1 MSAPAVGTVVDGSPR
16 SPRSP
21 RWVPSGLLR
30 VLPVE
35 LLAARRPQRMVERSV
50 MVYRRTWMVLVSGVF
65 EPLFYLLSIRIG
77 FAALIGD
84 VEYRGRTVGYAEFV
98 APALMAAAA
107 MNGAI
112 FDSTMNVFYK
122 IKHAKLYDAVLATP
136 MSTGDVA
143 LGEISWAMLRGLLYS
158 VAFLVTMVALGMAT
172 SPWVVLAVPA
182 CVLIGFAFAS
192 VGMAVTSYMRSWAD
206 FEYVPAVQVP
216 LFLFSATF
224 YPLSAYGDWGW
235 VVQLSP
241 LYHGVALVRMA
252 SFGVFE
258 WTALV
263 HIAVLAALAVVG
275 LSVASRRLG
284 RLLLT

>member
-1 MSAPAVGTVVDGSPR
+1 MS
-16 SPRSP
+16 
-21 RWVPSGLLR
+21 PSGPAWRAGPPAGILR
-30 VLPVE
+30 ILPTE
-35 LLAARRPQRMVERSV
+35 LFGTRRPQRMVERSV
-50 MVYRRTWMVLVSGVF
+50 MVYRRTWMLLVSGVL
-65 EPLFYLLSIRIG
+65 EPLFYLLSVQVG

-84 VEYRGRTVGYAEFV
+84 VEYRGRAVGYAEFV

-112 FDSTMNVFYK
+112 YDSTMNVFYK

-136 MSTGDVA
+136 MSTADVA
-143 LGEISWAMLRGLLYS
+143 LGEIAWAMLRGLFYA
-158 VAFLVTMVALGMAT
+158 VAFLVTMVALGLAS
-172 SPWVVLAVPA
+172 SPWVVLAVPI
-182 CVLIGFAFAS
+182 CVLIGFAFAA

-216 LFLFSATF
+216 LFLFSASF

-252 SFGVFE
+252 SFGEFQ
-258 WTALV
+258 WTALGHV
-263 HIAVLAALAVVG
+263 AVLVVLAVVG
-275 LSVASRRLG
+275 LSVASRRLA